1 MMRLAA
7 LWTALLVIVALSACK
22 KAAPPD
28 NVCNYGPLPA
38 SSGVP
43 AGQGGATTQALTDAY
58 LYVLDAAGRPVGSA
72 HVNRVLPP
80 KPGQYQLEANHS
92 VHTAA
97 VESATLTKCPTGG
110 VLVKGS
116 TDEYYYVFDDTGK
129 QLATAHVGAGLSL
142 FQGSYQIR
150 LNNSTSAAQ
159 VQSGTMANLTTGTVS
174 VDAPTDEYYYV
185 FDSAGTQLASSHL
198 GKPVGVFAGTYTVKV
213 NNTES
218 KADVHAD
225 EASNIPAGT
234 LVLEGA
240 TDEYYY
246 VFNTAGTQLA
256 SAHLGRPLALLPGSY
271 NVKLN
276 NSPATTSV
284 GTSPVTIGSGSLM
297 LQGSTDEY
305 YYVFDRA
312 GTQLAS
318 THLGRPLSFL
328 PGDYI
333 AKLNNVSVPV
343 HVEVG
348 RANDQQTG
356 SLTVKSSGSGEYS
369 VSDSAG
375 TQLASKQLNQPVSL
389 PAGEY
394 SVKVGTNTRTV
405 AVRAGQTSAVNL

>member
-1 MMRLAA
+1 M
-7 LWTALLVIVALSACK
+7 
-22 KAAPPD
+22 
-28 NVCNYGPLPA
+28 
-38 SSGVP
+38 
-43 AGQGGATTQALTDAY
+43 TQAVTDTY
-58 LYVLDAAGRPVGSA
+58 FYVLDAAGKQVGSA
-72 HVNRVLPP
+72 HVNALLPL
-80 KPGQYQLEANHS
+80 KPGQYQLEVNNS
-92 VHTAA
+92 LHTAA

-116 TDEYYYVFDDTGK
+116 TDEYYYVFDEAGK
-129 QLATAHVGAGLSL
+129 QLASAHIGAGLSL

-150 LNNSTSAAQ
+150 LNNSTSAAR
-159 VQSGTMANLTTGTVS
+159 VQSGTTANLTTGTVS

-198 GKPVGVFAGTYTVKV
+198 GKPVGLFAGTYTVKV

-240 TDEYYY
+240 TDEYYQ

-256 SAHLGRPLALLPGSY
+256 SPHLGRPLALLPGSY

-276 NSPATTSV
+276 NSPGTTSV
-284 GTSPVTIGSGSLM
+284 GSSPVTIGSGSLT

-318 THLGRPLSFL
+318 AHLGRPLSFL

-333 AKLNNVSVPV
+333 AKLNNVSMPV
-343 HVEVG
+343 HVEAG

-356 SLTVKSSGSGEYS
+356 SLTVKMSASGEYS
-369 VSDSAG
+369 VFDSAG

-405 AVRAGQTSAVNL
+405 AVSAGQASAVNL